1 MEGAGRRLRLRPRG
15 SEDSARRVPCPP
27 APLATPSRAPYNR
40 RDTPPQPW
48 NRGMRLREFLRRD
61 FVLLRLRSDDVD
73 GVIAEVAERAGAA
86 GVGDPSLIREQ
97 LLERERLHPTVMGSG
112 LAIPHATVPG
122 LEEPVIGVALAGG
135 KPVTFGP
142 SEHGTVR
149 VFFVLLSP
157 PGHEREHVKLLARIC
172 RLVRHE
178 GFMDKLEAATRA
190 DRVVEIIE
198 SVDALH
204 V

>member
-1 MEGAGRRLRLRPRG
+1 
-15 SEDSARRVPCPP
+15 
-27 APLATPSRAPYNR
+27 
-40 RDTPPQPW
+40 
-48 NRGMRLREFLRRD
+48 MRLKDYLRDD
-61 FVLLRLRSDDVD
+61 FVLLSLDAQGPD
-73 GVIAEVAERAGAA
+73 GVVQAVSSLAESS
-86 GVGDPSLIREQ
+86 GVGPADGIREK

-122 LEEPVIGVALAGG
+122 LEAPVIGVALSGG
-135 KPVTFGP
+135 EPIPFGGADAEP
-142 SEHGTVR
+142 VR

-178 GFMDKLEAATRA
+178 GFIDSLEAAGEPA
-190 DRVVEIIE
+190 KVVEIIQAI
-198 SVDALH
+198 DAQH